1 MLNKLFSYIQADPL
15 NFNAVMADV
24 ALKFAELNV
33 NEQRW
38 NNEEFGHSRHSV
50 QAESAGYARDEHHT
64 GIETEL
70 RQYLTEFELTEDNI
84 NEIIDEI
91 VQYAHTLEQA
101 VRDLQDKTKAI
112 GNIMYYKSNSMM
124 CENIK
129 QRTDMV
135 TLLRE

>member
-1 MLNKLFSYIQADPL
+1 
-15 NFNAVMADV
+15 MADV
-24 ALKFAELNV
+24 ALQFAELNV
-33 NEQRW
+33 FKQRW
-38 NNEEFGHSRHSV
+38 QNEEFGHSRHSV
-50 QAESAGYARDEHHT
+50 QAESAGYARDEQYT

-84 NEIIDEI
+84 ETIVDE
-91 VQYAHTLEQA
+91 VLQYARTLEQA
-101 VRDLQDKTKAI
+101 VRDLQDKTEAVA
-112 GNIMYYKSNSMM
+112 NIMYSKSNSMM